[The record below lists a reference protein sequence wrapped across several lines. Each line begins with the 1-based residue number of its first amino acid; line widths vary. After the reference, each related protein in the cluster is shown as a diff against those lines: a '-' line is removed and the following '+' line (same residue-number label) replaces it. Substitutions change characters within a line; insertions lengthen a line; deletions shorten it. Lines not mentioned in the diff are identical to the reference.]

1 MIQRIQTLYLF
12 ASLVLIALIFLVPVA
27 ELTYGNSQHVI
38 FRITGF
44 YDDVSGSLILPA
56 IPVLILVSVI
66 ACLYIISI
74 FLFKRRIIQVRLCVI
89 NMVLLA
95 GLVGLYIY
103 HLAFFLKKVPGVDY
117 KPELS
122 FLFPIIALIL
132 TYLAFRGIRK
142 DENLVRLA
150 ERLR

>member
-1 MIQRIQTLYLF
+1 MIQRIQTVYLF
-12 ASLVLIALIFLVPVA
+12 ASLVIIALIFLVPVA

-38 FRITGF
+38 FKITGF
-44 YDDVSGSLILPA
+44 YDDVSGSLILAA
-56 IPVLILVSVI
+56 IPVVILVSVI
-66 ACLYIISI
+66 VCLYIISI
-74 FLFKRRIIQVRLCVI
+74 FLFKRRIIQARLCVI

-103 HLAFFLKKVPGVDY
+103 HLLYFVKKVPGVEY

-122 FLFPIIALIL
+122 FLFPIIAIIL
-132 TYLAFRGIRK
+132 TFLAYRGIRK
-142 DENLVRLA
+142 DENLIRLA